1 MTDCTSALWTP
12 GAPTARVTCIGKI
25 IDGLYGPVC
34 DGPDDRDVQHINGEP
49 WRFGWFDDT
58 PGAHSLSDPV
68 GPQVGVGSVL
78 RETKTDF
85 SYVVVDYDEEYG
97 IVEFD
102 LYGATNGRIDDYHSA
117 LEEEV
122 GAPDQPHD
130 KPWTAVAV
138 VPRPQEARR

>member
-68 GPQVGVGSVL
+68 GPQVGVGSTL
-78 RETKTDF
+78 RDPDGDDG
-85 SYVVVDYDEEYG
+85 YVVGRRADRIEVVQLFGGYMNRYLDE
-97 IVEFD
+97 D
-102 LYGATNGRIDDYHSA
+102 
-117 LEEEV
+117 EV
-122 GAPDQPHD
+122 GMPSDG
-130 KPWTAVAV
+130 KPWTAVTV
-138 VPRPQEARR
+138 VPRLQKARR